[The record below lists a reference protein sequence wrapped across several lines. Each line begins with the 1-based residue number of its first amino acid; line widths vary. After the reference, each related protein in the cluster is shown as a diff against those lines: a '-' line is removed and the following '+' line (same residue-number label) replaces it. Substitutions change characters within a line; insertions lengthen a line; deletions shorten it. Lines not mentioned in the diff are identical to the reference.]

1 MTTSKK
7 DASKAGKLLQDPKV
21 SKPVKSV
28 AGSDVSQAN
37 SKLVLRRGFWRR
49 GPRQELPT
57 AGADVQTDGYGFA
70 AARPYA
76 PPELALRAHTF
87 SRSTSLCSCSLRA
100 SMSCS

>member
-49 GPRQELPT
+49 SPP
-57 AGADVQTDGYGFA
+57 GASHCWCRRSDGRLRVCRSA
-70 AARPYA
+70 
-76 PPELALRAHTF
+76 ALRSSRVSTESAHVLA
-87 SRSTSLCSCSLRA
+87 STSLCSCSLRA